1 MVITAQMRD
10 EMKQLEDDARFMQE
24 LEEKKRREMIEAERK
39 AMTPAQKEE
48 KARLSKQLVSQ
59 PMVQAANVLANIY
72 EETRMNDTSPG
83 VDIGAIAEAIQEQKE
98 LIQAGDKS
106 VLEDL
111 LISQAY
117 IMQNVANQ
125 LTCVMIK
132 TKNTQ
137 RLAVVG
143 KLAMQSQT
151 QFRNAITSLAELK
164 GVSKSVVVHQVN
176 KATNQQVNTA
186 VISDPNE
193 K

>member
-1 MVITAQMRD
+1 
-10 EMKQLEDDARFMQE
+10 MQH
-24 LEEKKRREMIEAERK
+24 
-39 AMTPAQKEE
+39 
-48 KARLSKQLVSQ
+48 
-59 PMVQAANVLANIY
+59 
-72 EETRMNDTSPG
+72 
-83 VDIGAIAEAIQEQKE
+83 
-98 LIQAGDKS
+98 
-106 VLEDL
+106 
-111 LISQAY
+111 
-117 IMQNVANQ
+117 VANH
-125 LTCVMIK
+125 LTCQMVN